1 MSRMVPMTYP
11 HSDEVADVE
20 LLPDQVA
27 AFEAVGWQR
36 KPVDPD
42 SPPSPLP
49 PVAQSSLGDAPERAE
64 VGQPVGLVDDGDLA
78 DDQTAPGSYGG
89 DTGKLTCYRD
99 TKTALDLAYSTLV
112 DGAVGFLVVFR
123 FGCAQD
129 ANGKGTPSGTATVGD
144 RCEVWP
150 ATIISRAPM
159 PIGDGKATTFDVSIA
174 FTDSPN
180 TDALVA

>member
-1 MSRMVPMTYP
+1 MSRQQFRGIGALVWCATISNKAAPTAA
-11 HSDEVADVE
+11 EVAAGVRLTSQLTNDG
-20 LLPDQVA
+20 LDTPRTGKTIDIA
-27 AFEAVGWQR
+27 
-36 KPVDPD
+36 
-42 SPPSPLP
+42 
-49 PVAQSSLGDAPERAE
+49 DAS
-64 VGQPVGLVDDGDLA
+64 DLF
-78 DDQTAPGSYGG
+78 DKTAPGSYGG